1 MVNEHKDDRTYQI
14 IGAAMEVHK
23 NLGGGFLEVIYGD
36 ALEQEFL
43 TRGIPY
49 EREKELQ
56 IYYKDKVLPHHY
68 KPDFICYGSV
78 IVELK
83 AIDHLTSENQAQII
97 NYLAATRCKVGLLLN
112 FGKISLEKRRF
123 VFFIYVN
130 LC

>member
-1 MVNEHKDDRTYQI
+1 
-14 IGAAMEVHK
+14 MEVHK

>member
-123 VFFIYVN
+123 VF
-130 LC
+130 LSM